1 MLRTCLLAFS
11 GKMDNHFTALWDG
24 GHFKFWSRETL
35 SGVLTERGF
44 TDVRFVG
51 TGRCAVCLEE
61 YDPDCPETGG
71 RGWKMKILG
80 LNAFHGDASAAVL
93 RDGQLVGALE
103 EERLNRIKHWA
114 GLPLLAAKAC
124 LEGAQPDHI
133 AISRDPKAHLT
144 DKLFRAALRPHQWLK
159 LTSRATNSVRI
170 AQVGE
175 VLAAEGIV
183 PRECRRVHFVEHH
196 RAHLASAFFA
206 SPFQEAAVISIDG
219 FGDFSSVMWGI
230 GKGNHIE
237 VRSNVSFPH
246 SLGIFY
252 TAFTQFLGFP
262 KYGDEYKMM
271 GLSAYGE
278 PRFAEQVRRVVRTEG
293 DQCRLDLGYFT
304 HHSKGVEMTWYGGEP
319 VLGEMFSHKMV
330 AEFGHPRAPRSEI
343 RQRDMDLAA
352 SVQLV
357 LEENYF
363 ALLNFVQKQTG
374 AAALCLAGGVALNC
388 VANGMIFER
397 TNFRNVY
404 VQPAAHDAGT
414 SIGAALY
421 VQHQELKLP
430 RCFEMRHVYYG
441 PEYTDG
447 EILRDLEAAG
457 CKYRKLTEEDLIGST
472 VEAIAHGKI
481 VGWFQGRMEFG
492 PRALGN
498 RSILADPRRKDMKEI
513 LNSRIKYREPFRPF
527 CPSILSERVGEY
539 FETDYPSPFMV
550 MAYKIKSKQRERI
563 PAVTHGDGTGRLQT
577 VERDLNPRYWKLIH
591 KFEEVTG
598 VPVLLNTSFNENEPI
613 VQTPAQAID
622 CFLRTRMDVLSIGG
636 FVLHK
641 EENAR
646 LSENRAA
653 FAELQTG

>member
-1 MLRTCLLAFS
+1 MR
-11 GKMDNHFTALWDG
+11 
-24 GHFKFWSRETL
+24 
-35 SGVLTERGF
+35 
-44 TDVRFVG
+44 
-51 TGRCAVCLEE
+51 
-61 YDPDCPETGG
+61 
-71 RGWKMKILG
+71 ILG
-80 LNAFHGDASAAVL
+80 LNAFHGDSSPALL
-93 RDGQLVGALE
+93 RDGQLVAALE

-114 GLPLLAAKAC
+114 GLPVAAAKAC
-124 LEGAQPDHI
+124 LEGVQPDYI
-133 AISRDPKAHLT
+133 AISRDPKAHLI
-144 DKLFRAALRPHQWLK
+144 DKLVRAALRPHRWLNFS
-159 LTSRATNSVRI
+159 SRAANSVRI
-170 AQVGE
+170 AQVGDL
-175 VLAAEGIV
+175 LAAHGIQSQSER
-183 PRECRRVHFVEHH
+183 PVHFVEHH

-206 SPFQEAAVISIDG
+206 SPFEEAAVVSIDG
-219 FGDFSSVMWGI
+219 FGDFSSVMWGVGKANQI
-230 GKGNHIE
+230 G
-237 VRSNVSFPH
+237 VRGSVSFPH

-252 TAFTQFLGFP
+252 TAFTQFLGFA

-293 DQCRLDLGYFT
+293 DQCRLNLDYFT

-319 VLGEMFSHKMV
+319 VLGGGFSRRM
-330 AEFGHPRAPRSEI
+330 AEEFGEPRTPRSGI
-343 RQRDMDLAA
+343 RQQDMDLAA

-374 AAALCLAGGVALNC
+374 AAAVCLAGGVALNC
-388 VANGMIFER
+388 VANGMIFEH
-397 TNFRNVY
+397 TSFRDVY

-430 RCFEMRHVYYG
+430 RSFEMRHVYYG
-441 PEYTDG
+441 AEYCDSD
-447 EILRDLEAAG
+447 ILRELEAAG
-457 CKYRKLTEEDLIGST
+457 CHYHRLAEGDLIDRT
-472 VEAIAHGKI
+472 VDAIAEGKI
-481 VGWFQGRMEFG
+481 VGWFPGRLEFG
-492 PRALGN
+492 PRALGKK
-498 RSILADPRRKDMKEI
+498 SIFADPRRKDMKEI

-550 MAYKIKSKQRERI
+550 MAYKIKPKQRETI

-577 VERDLNPRYWKLIH
+577 VEREVNPRYWKLIH
-591 KFEEVTG
+591 RFGEVTG
-598 VPVLLNTSFNENEPI
+598 VPVVLNTSFNENEPI

-641 EENAR
+641 QENTN
-646 LSENRAA
+646 LSENRVA
-653 FAELQTG
+653 FAELQKS

>member
-1 MLRTCLLAFS
+1 
-11 GKMDNHFTALWDG
+11 
-24 GHFKFWSRETL
+24 
-35 SGVLTERGF
+35 
-44 TDVRFVG
+44 
-51 TGRCAVCLEE
+51 
-61 YDPDCPETGG
+61 
-71 RGWKMKILG
+71 MKILG
-80 LNAFHGDASAAVL
+80 INAFHGDSSAAL
-93 RDGQLVGALE
+93 LCEGQLMVAME

-114 GLPLLAAKAC
+114 GLPIGAAKAC
-124 LEGAQPDHI
+124 LEGAQPDRI
-133 AISRDPKAHLT
+133 AISRDPKAHLK
-144 DKLFRAALRPHQWLK
+144 DKLLRAALRPHRWRN
-159 LTSRATNSVRI
+159 LTSRAMNSVRI
-170 AQVGE
+170 GQVGDL
-175 VLAAEGIV
+175 LAAEGIV
-183 PRECRRVHFVEHH
+183 AQEARRVHFVEHH

-206 SPFQEAAVISIDG
+206 SPFDQAAVISIDG
-219 FGDFSSVMWGI
+219 FGDFSSVMWGV
-230 GKGNHIE
+230 GKANQIDIRGF
-237 VRSNVSFPH
+237 VSFPH
-246 SLGIFY
+246 SLGVFY

-262 KYGDEYKMM
+262 KFGDEYKMM

-278 PRFAEQVRRVVRTEG
+278 PHFAGQVRRVVRTEG
-293 DQCRLDLGYFT
+293 DQCRLNLDFFS
-304 HHSKGVEMTWYGGEP
+304 HHNKGVEMTWYGGEP
-319 VLGEMFSHKMV
+319 VLGPIFSHRMV
-330 AEFGHPRAPRSEI
+330 EEFGDPRTPRSEI

-374 AAALCLAGGVALNC
+374 EAAVCLAGGVALNC

-397 TNFRNVY
+397 TDFRDVY

-421 VQHQELKLP
+421 VQHQELRVP

-441 PEYTDG
+441 PEYTDS
-447 EILRDLEAAG
+447 EILRNLEAAG
-457 CKYRKLTEEDLIGST
+457 CSYQKLAEEDLISRT
-472 VEAIAHGKI
+472 AEAIVQGKI

-498 RSILADPRRKDMKEI
+498 RSILADPRRKDMKEL
-513 LNSRIKYREPFRPF
+513 LNTRIKYREPFRPF
-527 CPSILSERVGEY
+527 CPSILAERVGEY

-550 MAYKIKSKQRERI
+550 MAYKIKPGQRERI
-563 PAVTHGDGTGRLQT
+563 PAVAHGDGTGRLQT
-577 VERDLNPRYWKLIH
+577 VEREVNPRYWNLIR

-636 FVLHK
+636 FLLLK
-641 EENAR
+641 EENLN

-653 FAELQTG
+653 FAELQSG

>member
-1 MLRTCLLAFS
+1 M
-11 GKMDNHFTALWDG
+11 H
-24 GHFKFWSRETL
+24 
-35 SGVLTERGF
+35 
-44 TDVRFVG
+44 
-51 TGRCAVCLEE
+51 
-61 YDPDCPETGG
+61 
-71 RGWKMKILG
+71 ILG
-80 LNAFHGDASAAVL
+80 LNAFHGDASAAL
-93 RDGQLVGALE
+93 LSDGQLAAAVE
-103 EERLNRIKHWA
+103 EERFNRIKHWA
-114 GLPLLAAKAC
+114 GFPALAAKAC
-124 LEGAQPDHI
+124 LRKVDPALLAHV
-133 AISRDPKAHLT
+133 AISRDPKAHLWR
-144 DKLFRAALRPHQWLK
+144 KLGRVAVRPGDWTRLV
-159 LTSRATNSVRI
+159 SRARNSIKVANFADALASSGVARPEGVRI
-170 AQVGE
+170 
-175 VLAAEGIV
+175 
-183 PRECRRVHFVEHH
+183 HHVEHH

-206 SPFQEAAVISIDG
+206 SPFEEAAIVSIDG

-230 GKGNHIE
+230 GKGNHFDIHGA
-237 VRSNVSFPH
+237 VRFPH
-246 SLGIFY
+246 SLGLFY

-278 PRFAEQVRRVVRTEG
+278 PRFAEHVRRVVCTDG
-293 DQCRLDLGYFT
+293 DQFRLNLDYFI
-304 HHSKGVEMTWYGGEP
+304 HHTEGVEMTWDGGEP
-319 VLGEMFSHKMV
+319 SLGAVFSQKMV
-330 AEFGHPRAPRSEI
+330 EEFGNPRAPRSEI
-343 RQRDMDLAA
+343 RQKDMDLAA

-374 AAALCLAGGVALNC
+374 ARSLCLAGGVALNC

-397 TNFRNVY
+397 TNFRDVY

-441 PEYTDG
+441 PEYSDD
-447 EILRDLEAAG
+447 EILLDLQSAG
-457 CKYRKLTEEDLIGST
+457 CKYHKLTEQDLIGRT
-472 VEAIAHGKI
+472 VEAITQGKI

-527 CPSILSERVGEY
+527 CPSILAERVGEY
-539 FETDYPSPFMV
+539 FETNYASPFMV
-550 MAYKIKSKQRERI
+550 MAYKIKPEQRERI

-577 VERDLNPRYWKLIH
+577 VEREVNPRYWKLIH
-591 KFEEVTG
+591 EFGEVTG

-622 CFLRTRMDVLSIGG
+622 CFLRTRMDVLSIGE
-636 FVLHK
+636 FVLNK
-641 EENAR
+641 EENR
-646 LSENRAA
+646 HLSENRAV
-653 FAELQTG
+653 FAELQRG